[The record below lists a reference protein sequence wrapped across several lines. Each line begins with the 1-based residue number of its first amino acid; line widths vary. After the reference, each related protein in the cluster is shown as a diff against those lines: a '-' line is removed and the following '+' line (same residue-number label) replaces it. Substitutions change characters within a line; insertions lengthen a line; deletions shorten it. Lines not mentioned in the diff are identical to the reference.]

1 MNNKVYKSG
10 FITIIGNP
18 SVGKSTL
25 MNALIGEKIAIT
37 SNKPQTTRKSIKGII
52 TTDEYQI
59 IFIDTP
65 GVNKTKNKLGK
76 LMNKNIDDSIYD
88 ADIVIAVL
96 DVTKLSNNEM
106 LLGKLQKIKVPLILL
121 LNKTDKIKDKNKILN
136 IIEEYRKLYNFDE
149 IIPVSA
155 VTKEGLDKLTEEII
169 RRLPYGPCFF
179 PEDIITDTSEKTIV
193 EEIIREKTLE
203 LLEEEVPHGIAIN
216 IEKMKKRTGKEITDI
231 VATIYCEKESHKG
244 IIIGKG
250 GKMLK
255 KIGSYAREDIE
266 KFIKMKVF
274 LEIWVKVRNDWRN
287 NETELKKFNF
297 SE

>member
-1 MNNKVYKSG
+1 MNNKSYKSG

-25 MNALIGEKIAIT
+25 INALIGEKIAIT

-76 LMNKNIDDSIYD
+76 LMNKNIDDSICD
-88 ADIVIAVL
+88 ADIVITVL
-96 DVTKLSNNEM
+96 DATKLNDNEM
-106 LLGKLQKIKVPLILL
+106 LLGKLQKVKVPSILL
-121 LNKTDKIKDKNKILN
+121 LNKIDKIKDKSKILN

-155 VTKEGLDKLTEEII
+155 VTKEGLERLIEEVTK
-169 RRLPYGPCFF
+169 RLPYGPCFF
-179 PEDIITDTSEKTIV
+179 PEDIITDSSEKTIV
-193 EEIIREKTLE
+193 EEIIREKALE
-203 LLEEEVPHGIAIN
+203 LLEDEVPHGIAVN

-231 VATIYCEKESHKG
+231 TATIYCEKESHKG

-255 KIGSYAREDIE
+255 EIGSCARADIE

-287 NETELKKFNF
+287 NETELKRLKF